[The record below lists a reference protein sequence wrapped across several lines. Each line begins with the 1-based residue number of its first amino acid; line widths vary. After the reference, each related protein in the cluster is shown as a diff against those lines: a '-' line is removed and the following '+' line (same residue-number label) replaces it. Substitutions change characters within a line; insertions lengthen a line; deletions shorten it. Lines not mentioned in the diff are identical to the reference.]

1 MQLLTQ
7 QTTLDGFDGEVSWT
21 GLSLLI
27 NDDAP
32 TTDTNAVTLTISAKA
47 DDVAPAQMCFSDDGA
62 TWSPWETYATKRS
75 YTLPPQTSYPGELK
89 TVYAKFRTAD
99 GSVGGEVSDSIM
111 LQVVWTLLALLINGG
126 APATFSPDVSCRF
139 RGFSSASSLRY
150 KLPSS
155 YRIRDASGTWS
166 DWATYAPDDVRTAQ
180 GWMTVPFSFPHAST
194 HTVEV
199 MLRDDKGNT
208 IVVSADIDVIGP
220 ADTLGGAAAP
230 VDITNWRLQL
240 GTTIDVI
247 DALDAPPKF
256 NIGEHGPG
264 SLQASIPVEHPLRR
278 WANEITAGE
287 DVKLWDGTLLLW
299 DGKLK
304 PPMPVSGDES
314 ALVIDAAGPLDLA
327 KQDTS
332 YLETFVDADP
342 SHWTIS
348 SKASKAF
355 GCDTEGGPSV
365 MHTKGRGVESGKGAG
380 VWYWVNGGKK
390 NVAIDHVEF
399 SDASSIDVGSAHW
412 FARFQVA
419 TSPWSTWT
427 TVKEWNNETLSDTAI
442 RIPETAGHSFADD
455 GYANVY
461 AVKILLVCDTDLSA
475 ADSTNT
481 RWVDLVDPQ
490 VFVNVDVEP
499 RVDQVLSSIA
509 SDLGYTDQVVETVDT
524 TLSSL
529 AFFDPT
535 TRSEAMEQTALMH
548 RGEVEWGWRGG
559 IFYCRP
565 KPSLPD
571 DRTRWY
577 VIDTRRC
584 EWGVV
589 SDEARRVDYVAV
601 TYLIKGDHTIPQGI
615 PQVVYRPTVPPYS
628 IARVGTL
635 DMTDYG
641 PMTTAAAQDAG
652 DQWLTWN
659 DSQAKA
665 GPISGFGGSLRTV
678 DGLWVPSCHAR
689 NGDWIQPLDLFNVG
703 PLYITGVEVNG
714 IEDVTL
720 YIGGSER
727 DYTYRPRNIG
737 WLLPGGRTPRPPKRR
752 PMSRKWDG

>member
-1 MQLLTQ
+1 MPLLTQ
-7 QTTLDGFDGEVSWT
+7 QATLAGFDGKVEWSD
-21 GLSLLI
+21 LSLLI
-27 NDDAP
+27 NGGAP
-32 TTDTNAVTLTISAKA
+32 TTDSNVVTLTVAAKA
-47 DDVAPAQMCFSDDGA
+47 DDTAPAQMCFSDDGA
-62 TWSPWETYATKRS
+62 TWSAWETYATSRA
-75 YTLPPQTSYPGELK
+75 YMLPPQSSYPSESR
-89 TVYAKFRTAD
+89 TVYVKFRTVD
-99 GSVGGEVSDSIM
+99 GDVSGAVSDDIL
-111 LQVVWTLLALLINGG
+111 LQIVWSSLTLFINGG
-126 APATFSPDVSCRF
+126 APTTFSLDVSCRF
-139 RGFSSASSLRY
+139 RGFSSASSLSN
-150 KLPSS
+150 KVPSS
-155 YRIRDASGTWS
+155 YRIREANGAWS
-166 DWATYAPDDVRTAQ
+166 NWATYTPEDVRKAK
-180 GWMTVPFSFPHAST
+180 GWMTVPFSFTHASV

-199 MLRDDKGNT
+199 MLRDDNGNT
-208 IVVSADIDVIGP
+208 ITVSASIDVIAA

-230 VDITNWRLQL
+230 VDIANWRLQL
-240 GTTIDVI
+240 GDTIDVI
-247 DALDAPPKF
+247 DALNAPPRF
-256 NIGEHGPG
+256 NLGEHGPG
-264 SLQASIPVEHPLRR
+264 SLQAVIPVDHPLRR

-314 ALVIDAAGPLDLA
+314 ALVIDAAGPLDLG
-327 KQDTS
+327 KQDAG
-332 YLETFVDADP
+332 YIATFVDADP
-342 SHWTIS
+342 SNWTIS

-355 GCDTEGGPSV
+355 GCDTEGGPSIK
-365 MHTKGRGVESGKGAG
+365 HTKGRGVEAGKGAG

-390 NVAIDHVEF
+390 NVAIDHCEF
-399 SDASSIDVGSAHW
+399 SSASSIDVGSVHW

-427 TVKEWNNETLSDTAI
+427 TVKEWNNETLSGTAI
-442 RIPETAGHSFADD
+442 RIPETPGMSFAEA

-461 AVKILLVCDTDLSA
+461 AVKILLICDTDLSA
-475 ADSTNT
+475 DESTNT

-509 SDLGYTDQVVETVDT
+509 ADLGYVDQVVEPIDT

-529 AFFDPT
+529 AFLDPT
-535 TRSEAMEQTALMH
+535 TRSAAMEQTALMH
-548 RGEVEWGWRGG
+548 PGEVEWGWRGG

-565 KPSLPD
+565 KPSAPD

-601 TYLIKGDHTIPQGI
+601 TYLIKGHPTIPQGT
-615 PQVVYRPTVPPYS
+615 PQVVYRPTTPTDS
-628 IARVGTL
+628 TARVGTL

-665 GPISGFGGSLRTV
+665 GPVSGFGGALRTV

-727 DYTYRPRNIG
+727 DYVYRPRSIA
-737 WLLPGGRTPRPPKRR
+737 WLLPKGRTPRPAKRG
-752 PMSRKWDG
+752 PTNRKG